1 MRAMKLAFCTR
12 ARRVQAAK
20 IGAMTVEVGLLVFVG
35 SYVILLCTIRAVT
48 RRRAAAQQAKRTLNS
63 MRAEFEKSRIGE
75 PTRHC
80 ETGERDGSSARLRT
94 AWPRMVSN
102 I

>member
-1 MRAMKLAFCTR
+1 M
-12 ARRVQAAK
+12 QAAK

-75 PTRHC
+75 PTRQ
-80 ETGERDGSSARLRT
+80 GGVRSRAPGKVARSISI
-94 AWPRMVSN
+94 APN
-102 I
+102 G